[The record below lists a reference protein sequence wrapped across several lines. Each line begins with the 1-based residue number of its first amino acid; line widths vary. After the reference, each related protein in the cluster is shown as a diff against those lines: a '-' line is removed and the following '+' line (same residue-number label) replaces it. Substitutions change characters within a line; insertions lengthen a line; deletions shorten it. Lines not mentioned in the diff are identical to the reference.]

1 MIGSHGGSSATT
13 CTQQLNKLLVTHPV
27 SRWKGRGPSNPLMC
41 VITFRPA
48 APSAAATAHQN
59 RPLLVA
65 TMSISTTTQG
75 SSGERRRRPPP
86 EAGEDDKAAEE
97 DAAMAAA
104 APPMLP
110 YSLVRPVSLPAS
122 LVVDSGLLLYAMLH
136 FIYNSGGFYGK
147 AIYTAEPIRGR
158 ATGPGAD
165 NLMEL

>member
-1 MIGSHGGSSATT
+1 
-13 CTQQLNKLLVTHPV
+13 
-27 SRWKGRGPSNPLMC
+27 MC

-48 APSAAATAHQN
+48 AAHQK

-65 TMSISTTTQG
+65 TMSMSTATQR

-122 LVVDSGLLLYAMLH
+122 LVVDSGLLLYAVLH
-136 FIYNSGGFYGK
+136 FIYNSGAGG
-147 AIYTAEPIRGR
+147 
-158 ATGPGAD
+158 
-165 NLMEL
+165 